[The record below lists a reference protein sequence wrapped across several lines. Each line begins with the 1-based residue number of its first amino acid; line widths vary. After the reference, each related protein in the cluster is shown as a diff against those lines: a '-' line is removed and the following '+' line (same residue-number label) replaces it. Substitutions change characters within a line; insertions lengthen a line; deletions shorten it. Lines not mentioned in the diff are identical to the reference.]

1 MPVLNVDVAII
12 GAGSAGMSAYRAAKT
27 AGQRVVIIEGGPY
40 GTTCARVGCM
50 PSKLLIAAAEAAH
63 AVHAAPGFGVLTAPP
78 QIDGPAVLA
87 RVRSERDRFVG
98 FVLESV
104 ESFPPEDRL
113 RGYARFLDPH
123 TLQIEAA
130 TEAVVHAGNEASAD
144 ARTDSGTESVIES
157 GGIKP
162 GVTPLQVRA
171 TSIVIATGSSANRL
185 PELAGAGDLVQIC
198 DDVFEW
204 PDLPKR
210 VAVIGTGVI
219 ALELGQALV
228 RLGVQVAI
236 FGRSTSLAHLSDPKV
251 LASARATLGA
261 ELDLRPHTRILGSAR
276 EGTQAVLHTRAQ
288 DGSEQHETFDFILAA
303 SGRTPNLARLAIASS
318 GLQLDARG
326 IPVFD
331 SHTMQCVDAA
341 SGQGSHIFIAGDVDD
356 ETPLLHE
363 AADQGKIAGHNAGR
377 LAVNLAANPGNP
389 ASAVEPGLRRAK
401 MAVAFCD
408 PQIAS
413 VGPGFATL
421 QTSMPG
427 CFVCGEV
434 SFHNQGRSRVM
445 LQNRG
450 LLRVYARCSDGR
462 FLGAEMIAPRAE
474 HMAHLLAWALQAEMS
489 VDTML
494 DMPFYHPVIEEG
506 LRTALRDLQQ
516 QLKHGCVDCED
527 CRPGC

>member
-1 MPVLNVDVAII
+1 MQVLNVDVAII
-12 GAGSAGMSAYRAAKT
+12 GAGSAGMSAYRAAKA

-63 AVHAAPGFGVLTAPP
+63 AVQAAPGFGILTEPP
-78 QIDGPAVLA
+78 HIDGPAVLA

-98 FVLESV
+98 FVLESI

-113 RGYARFLDPH
+113 RGYARFFDPH
-123 TLQIEAA
+123 TLQID
-130 TEAVVHAGNEASAD
+130 AVN
-144 ARTDSGTESVIES
+144 DSGAESVESAES
-157 GGIKP
+157 GMA
-162 GVTPLQVRA
+162 PLQVRA
-171 TSIVIATGSSANRL
+171 ASIVIATGSSANRL
-185 PELAGAGDLVQIC
+185 PELAGAGNLLQIC

-219 ALELGQALV
+219 ALELGQALS

-236 FGRSTSLAHLSDPKV
+236 FGRSTNLAHLSDPKV
-251 LASARATLGA
+251 LESARATLGA
-261 ELDLRPHTRILGSAR
+261 ELDIRPNTRILASTR
-276 EGTQAVLHTRAQ
+276 EGTQAVLHFCAQ
-288 DGSEQHETFDFILAA
+288 DGSEQTESFDFILAA
-303 SGRTPNLARLAIASS
+303 SGRTPNLARLAMANS
-318 GLQLDARG
+318 GLQLDGRG

-377 LAVNLAANPGNP
+377 LAANPANP

-413 VGPGFATL
+413 VGPGYATL

-474 HMAHLLAWALQAEMS
+474 HMAHLLAWALQAGMT

-516 QLKHGCVDCED
+516 QLKQGCGDCED
-527 CRPGC
+527 CRPGS